1 LVNRADVSSVFVV
14 AIDGPAGAGKSTIGR
29 ALAARLGLEYLDTG
43 AMYRSVTV
51 AAMRDNVDVTDS
63 EAVAAL
69 ARRIEIHV
77 GSNGVRVD
85 GIDVTEAIRTPEVN
99 ALVST
104 VAANASVRAE
114 MVQRQRSW
122 ARERGG
128 GVLEGRDIG
137 SVVFPDAR
145 LKVFLTASADERA
158 QRRALESGGDVQ
170 EIADSIRSRD
180 RKDSERAVAPLAE
193 AEGAIV
199 VDTTGRPVEDV
210 LEELLGLLGVNP

>member
-1 LVNRADVSSVFVV
+1 VNRADVSSVFVV

>member
-1 LVNRADVSSVFVV
+1 MNRADVSSVFVV